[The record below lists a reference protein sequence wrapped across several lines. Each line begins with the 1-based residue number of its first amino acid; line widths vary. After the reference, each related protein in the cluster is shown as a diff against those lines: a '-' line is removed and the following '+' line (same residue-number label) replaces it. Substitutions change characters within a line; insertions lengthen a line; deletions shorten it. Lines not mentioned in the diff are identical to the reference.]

1 MFHLFLNIAPY
12 LRILKYLDLNR
23 DLELCRE
30 ISNQNLIQWLKSC
43 ERSYTKE
50 SVNNQ
55 KVQECVLVLIIWEHE
70 RDQCFKSLCKIF
82 RRQNMQNQTTQ
93 NISVI
98 LRSLLNQLKTS

>member
-1 MFHLFLNIAPY
+1 M
-12 LRILKYLDLNR
+12 RILKYLDSNR

-30 ISNQNLIQWLKSC
+30 ISNQNLIQGLKSC
-43 ERSYTKE
+43 ERSYAKE

-55 KVQECVLVLIIWEHE
+55 KVQESVLVLIIGNMNVINALKVYAKYFE
-70 RDQCFKSLCKIF
+70 DKICKIK
-82 RRQNMQNQTTQ
+82 QTQ

>member
-55 KVQECVLVLIIWEHE
+55 KVQECVLVLIIWENE